1 MCVVSNIGDHHR
13 WPDQWPWQPVEPTV
27 PVDPVIPDPFRKI
40 WEEHAKDAEID
51 DLKKRVSSLEELL
64 RKGKQYDDE
73 NGEPECEMDEKV
85 ELLKKLA
92 KELGVELEFPT
103 IAVQE

>member
-1 MCVVSNIGDHHR
+1 MCVVSNIGDHYR
-13 WPDQWPWQPVEPTV
+13 TGDGWPWKPVQPTV
-27 PVDPVIPDPFRKI
+27 PVDPTIPPDFIKI
-40 WEEHAKDAEID
+40 WEEHAKDAEIN
-51 DLKKRVSSLEELL
+51 DLKKRVESLEELL